1 MSNMGISKWQNR
13 LIYGLTAGG
22 VLLVYKTLLI
32 ILSNETAINSS
43 LGFLETLFIVS
54 LITVCINKSVARYR
68 DENLDGYISYSQS
81 FKHSFFVC
89 FISFLMKDLPA
100 WVYNSFISDTFK
112 SEYVNMTY
120 EIMYETYGSEIADSA
135 QTLIEHFV
143 SAPSLFLSLVISTTI
158 ISLIISAITAIFNK
172 KEQVF

>member
-1 MSNMGISKWQNR
+1 MANMGISKWQNR
-13 LIYGLTAGG
+13 LIYGMIAGG

-32 ILSNETAINSS
+32 ILSKETAINSS

-54 LITVCINKSVARYR
+54 LVTVCINKSVTRYR

-81 FKHSFFVC
+81 FRHSFFVC
-89 FISFLMKDLPA
+89 FIAFLMKDLPA
-100 WVYNSFISDTFK
+100 WFYNSFISETFK
-112 SEYVNMTY
+112 SEYIEMTY
-120 EIMYETYGSEIADSA
+120 DIMYETYGSEIADSTE
-135 QTLIEHFV
+135 TLIEHFV
-143 SAPSLFLSLVISTTI
+143 SAPSMFLSILISTAI